1 MSCNLLLIEDNEKSL
16 VTDGLIHFYF
26 KNCIIHIILLTHADI
41 FSDHI
46 SVLFHR
52 KRNFCCGFSF
62 ISNKKQ

>member
-1 MSCNLLLIEDNEKSL
+1 MACNLLLIEDNEKSL
-16 VTDGLIHFYF
+16 VTDELIHFYF
-26 KNCIIHIILLTHADI
+26 KNIIHIILLTHADI